1 MQDFQVIMLEK
12 KGNFI
17 CISPAWYA
25 LRTQLKFGSMS
36 IK

>member
-25 LRTQLKFGSMS
+25 VEVWEYVD
-36 IK
+36 